1 MVHMQRNVT
10 LMILQTNVSQH
21 LLSLFPRNQPKSIQ
35 DTKKK
40 KSNIRTRNRNKCNVC
55 TDSSKYWLQ
64 VHACIKGAMSA
75 TLPQVVKK
83 IMANNFLK
91 WTCKK

>member
-1 MVHMQRNVT
+1 MVHVQRNVT

-21 LLSLFPRNQPKSIQ
+21 VWLCFRETNQNQLK
-35 DTKKK
+35 TKK

-64 VHACIKGAMSA
+64 LHVCDKGAMSA
-75 TLPQVVKK
+75 TFGQVVKK
-83 IMANNFLK
+83 
-91 WTCKK
+91 